1 MTARVWLWVR
11 AFGLFWWDFIVGDD
25 AWIAVGVVACL
36 ALVAVLHEA
45 GQPAWWVLPVGVSV
59 LIAWSAGRAARKR

>member
-1 MTARVWLWVR
+1 MMARVIQALR

-25 AWIAVGVVACL
+25 GWLALGVVVCV
-36 ALVAVLHEA
+36 VAVALLHRA
-45 GQPAWWVLPVGVSV
+45 GAPAWWVLPIGVAA